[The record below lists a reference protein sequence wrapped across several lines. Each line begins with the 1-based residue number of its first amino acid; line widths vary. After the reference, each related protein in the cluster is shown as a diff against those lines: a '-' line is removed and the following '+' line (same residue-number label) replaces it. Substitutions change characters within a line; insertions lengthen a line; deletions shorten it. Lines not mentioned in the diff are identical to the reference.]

1 MEWCGIKKFSFT
13 WYRYLC
19 PLSPPPITTVQA
31 GGVIPDH
38 LSSRTLHDGTIENLR
53 WQFNLTELKFN
64 YLVLS
69 FDSTP
74 FAEALALG
82 KVAQSRFRNQ
92 FGIHWIRNKT
102 LMTLMIANA
111 TNGTLTCQVNAFGV
125 EGIGLP
131 LQFENHVQLVVVGKF
146 KLKSSD
152 HYLFWVAD
160 FCNIY
165 FMDKLSYS
173 VVQSKNID

>member
-1 MEWCGIKKFSFT
+1 M
-13 WYRYLC
+13 
-19 PLSPPPITTVQA
+19 
-31 GGVIPDH
+31 
-38 LSSRTLHDGTIENLR
+38 
-53 WQFNLTELKFN
+53 
-64 YLVLS
+64 LS

-102 LMTLMIANA
+102 LITLMIANA

-131 LQFENHVQLVVVGKF
+131 LQFESHVQVVVVGKL
-146 KLKSSD
+146 KLKSRNTD
-152 HYLFWVAD
+152 
-160 FCNIY
+160 IY
-165 FMDKLSYS
+165 IYIYIYIYMHLYIYI
-173 VVQSKNID
+173 V